1 MTEQMKEAIIKARKE
16 VKEETDLK
24 KRASL
29 AKERLKMG
37 YWTQLAVERADF
49 LKREGDTGKSYENSD
64 NSAFEIYSRK
74 S

>member
-49 LKREGDTGKSYENSD
+49 LKR
-64 NSAFEIYSRK
+64 
-74 S
+74 

>member
-37 YWTQLAVERADF
+37 
-49 LKREGDTGKSYENSD
+49 
-64 NSAFEIYSRK
+64 
-74 S
+74 

>member
-49 LKREGDTGKSYENSD
+49 LKRK
-64 NSAFEIYSRK
+64 AILRK
-74 S
+74 IV